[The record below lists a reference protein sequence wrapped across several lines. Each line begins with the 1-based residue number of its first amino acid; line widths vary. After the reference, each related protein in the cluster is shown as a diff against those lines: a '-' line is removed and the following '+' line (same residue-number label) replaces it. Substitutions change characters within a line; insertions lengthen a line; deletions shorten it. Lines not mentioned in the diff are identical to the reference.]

1 MGGGDTRVREPESQA
16 ALAEQAAI
24 MYNNYRSDFLP
35 VEMGFLDSVDRTFED
50 QAYAD
55 AGGRAS
61 TQIAGLY
68 EQQMPEFKRSL
79 NNAGFDPS
87 SGMYQGRS
95 KALEAAQ
102 FRGMGTGAADMMMSN
117 TDQGIAGLTNFVRGG
132 QNLETQAMQGNIDLA
147 QNQLSRAGT
156 RARSDFASASGTQG
170 AIGTGVGMAA
180 AYGLGGR
187 YS

>member
-1 MGGGDTRVREPESQA
+1 MGGGDTRIREPESQA

-24 MYNNYRSDFLP
+24 MYNNYRENFLP
-35 VEMGFLDSVDRTFED
+35 VELGFLASVDRTFED

-61 TQIAGLY
+61 TRIAGLY

-79 NNAGFDPS
+79 TNRGFDPS

-95 KALEAAQ
+95 KALEVAQ

-132 QNLETQAMQGNIDLA
+132 QNLETQAMQGNLDLA
-147 QNQLSRAGT
+147 QNQLSRAGSEV
-156 RARSDFASASGTQG
+156 RRNFASASGAQG